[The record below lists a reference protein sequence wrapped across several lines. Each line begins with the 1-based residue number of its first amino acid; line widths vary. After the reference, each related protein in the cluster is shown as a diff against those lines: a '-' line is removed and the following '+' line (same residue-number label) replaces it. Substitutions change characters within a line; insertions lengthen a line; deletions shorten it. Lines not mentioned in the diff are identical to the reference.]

1 MWSSSLDHHHH
12 RVFQWSYVNAMSRF
26 RYTQLYTIG
35 GDQAYLVA
43 AVCVWNSLQTVK
55 HSSTQPSIPP
65 GSVDRV
71 SALLAGVKAGCARL
85 CRAASEIVW
94 HRTSVTTRSSEM
106 ARHEEFIRLF
116 TCLPKH
122 ITRALPPSLS
132 SFWSLASLKID
143 AWLEFNGFLSMQ
155 VMPG

>member
-55 HSSTQPSIPP
+55 HSSTQPSIPL

-94 HRTSVTTRSSEM
+94 HHTSVTTHSSEM

-116 TCLPKH
+116 HLFAKTHHASAPSVSVVILKSC
-122 ITRALPPSLS
+122 ISSAAALS
-132 SFWSLASLKID
+132 
-143 AWLEFNGFLSMQ
+143 NFLRLMH
-155 VMPG
+155 G